1 MLKTWCIYLIALISA
16 IAFFLCYKMWVSWY
30 CLIAVL
36 LVPLISLIA
45 GIVAAAGLKFETCSP
60 SSSLIGD
67 ENHIEVKVSGFAS
80 YFSFCRVRIKVT
92 DHMADLTRRENYRIH
107 DSGTLEIPVDTSHC
121 GAYRYEFI
129 KVRIY
134 DLLGFFFISR
144 RINRAYE
151 ILVKPR
157 PEMPDIMPNT
167 YGFKAK
173 NLRKARQPVSEIYD
187 IRDYQPGDP
196 VKSIH
201 WKMSAKK
208 DKLLV
213 KDPFE
218 QYGGHSRLMLKMTP
232 DRDIM
237 DLHLGQ
243 ILFTSKYLLDHEVPH
258 RIRIIPPDSREISY
272 EVESVM
278 DLDKAMFS
286 ILRMKIPKED
296 PVHEE

>member
-1 MLKTWCIYLIALISA
+1 MLKTWGIYLIALISA

-36 LVPLISLIA
+36 LVPLLSLIA
-45 GIVAAAGLKFETCSP
+45 GIIAAADIKFDIESP
-60 SSSLIGD
+60 SSSIVGD
-67 ENHIEVKVSGFAS
+67 ENHIDVKVSGFAS
-80 YFSFCRVRIKVT
+80 HFSFVRVKLKVT
-92 DHMADLTRRENYRIH
+92 DHMADSSRREVYRLH
-107 DSGTLEIPVDTSHC
+107 DSGTLAIPVDTLHC
-121 GAYRYEFI
+121 GAFRYDFL
-129 KVRIY
+129 KVQIY
-134 DLLGFFFISR
+134 DLLGFFHVSR
-144 RINRAYE
+144 KIGRAYE

-157 PEMPDIMPNT
+157 PEIPDIMPDT

-173 NLRKARQPVSEIYD
+173 NLRKSRQSVSEIYD
-187 IRDYQPGDP
+187 IRDYQLGDP

-208 DKLLV
+208 DKLMV

-232 DRDIM
+232 DRGLM

-243 ILFTSKYLLDHEVPH
+243 ILFTSKYLLDHDVPH
-258 RIRIIPPDSREISY
+258 RIRIIPPDSKEVSY

-278 DLDKAMFS
+278 DLDKAIFS
-286 ILRMKIPKED
+286 VLRMKIPKED